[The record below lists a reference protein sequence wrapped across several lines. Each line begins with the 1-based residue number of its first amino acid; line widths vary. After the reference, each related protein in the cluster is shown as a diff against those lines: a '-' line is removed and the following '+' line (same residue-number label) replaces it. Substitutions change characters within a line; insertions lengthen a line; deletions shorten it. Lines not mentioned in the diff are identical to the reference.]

1 MAKKKIEVEKEGC
14 NFILHSIQWKKGDM
28 NWNLT
33 MSIDGALDEAHST
46 YLALLRFNKKPFEE
60 QIASIEGDIEEET
73 RAAKLFPD
81 EQRKDIGQMEKRIV
95 AVKKKME
102 DGMKKADPITFPVT
116 VLKIDWS
123 KDIPKV
129 VFIVGPN
136 VCDWLNKEKHHIAEY
151 EIVLDSLVIDQTD
164 GKNTD

>member
-14 NFILHSIQWKKGDM
+14 NFILHGIQWKKGDF

-33 MSIDGALDEAHST
+33 ISIDGVIDEAHST

-60 QIASIEGDIEEET
+60 QIASIEADIEEET

-95 AVKKKME
+95 AVKKKLE
-102 DGMKKADPITFPVT
+102 EGMKKSDPITFPVT

-123 KDIPKV
+123 KDIPKC
-129 VFIVGPN
+129 VFAVGPV
-136 VCDWLNKEKHHIAEY
+136 VCDWLNKEKHRVAEY
-151 EIVLDSLVIDQTD
+151 EIVLDDMVIENE
-164 GKNTD
+164 KNGND